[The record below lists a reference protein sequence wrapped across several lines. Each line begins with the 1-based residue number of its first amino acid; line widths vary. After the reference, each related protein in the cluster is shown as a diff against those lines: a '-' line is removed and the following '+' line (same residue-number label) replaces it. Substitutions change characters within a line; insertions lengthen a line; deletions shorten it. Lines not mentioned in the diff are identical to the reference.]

1 MNNSCSPFEMVL
13 YTNSLLSEK
22 GLMSYLYLFGAI
34 VFEVT
39 GTLLLP
45 ISNNFTKILPST
57 GLTVCYLISFYF
69 LTFAIKTIPIAIV
82 YATWAGLGIFLVALL
97 SYIFFDQALQWQA
110 IFGLFLIVIGVTLLH
125 SFSTTH

>member
-1 MNNSCSPFEMVL
+1 MYNSCSPFEMVL

-22 GLMSYLYLFGAI
+22 DLMSYLYLFGAI

-57 GLTVCYLISFYF
+57 VLTVCYLISFYF

-97 SYIFFDQALQWQA
+97 SYMFFAQALQWQA
-110 IFGLFLIVIGVTLLH
+110 IVGLFFIVIGVTLVN

>member
-1 MNNSCSPFEMVL
+1 
-13 YTNSLLSEK
+13 
-22 GLMSYLYLFGAI
+22 MSYLYLFGAI

-82 YATWAGLGIFLVALL
+82 YATWAGLGIFLIALSLATLRAGRRAFPLIIRFTGGL
-97 SYIFFDQALQWQA
+97 SVMT
-110 IFGLFLIVIGVTLLH
+110 GLFWIHRTSAQII
-125 SFSTTH
+125 

>member
-1 MNNSCSPFEMVL
+1 MYNSCSPFEMVL

-22 GLMSYLYLFGAI
+22 DLMSYLYLFGAI

-45 ISNNFTKILPST
+45 ISNNFTKILPSI
-57 GLTVCYLISFYF
+57 GLTVCYLVSFYF

-82 YATWAGLGIFLVALL
+82 YATWAGLGVFLVALL

-110 IFGLFLIVIGVTLLH
+110 VLGLFFIVIGVTLVN